1 MFVLQI
7 PGNKMTTRNL
17 ATIFGPNLLHKTK
30 NPDKEF
36 AVESLARA
44 EESTAIIIVVQR
56 LIESYDALFTVSH
69 SHCKTKALQFDTG
82 FGQKFS

>member
-1 MFVLQI
+1 
-7 PGNKMTTRNL
+7 MTTRNL
-17 ATIFGPNLLHKTK
+17 ATIFGPNLLHKTR

-69 SHCKTKALQFDTG
+69 WHCKTKALQFDTG